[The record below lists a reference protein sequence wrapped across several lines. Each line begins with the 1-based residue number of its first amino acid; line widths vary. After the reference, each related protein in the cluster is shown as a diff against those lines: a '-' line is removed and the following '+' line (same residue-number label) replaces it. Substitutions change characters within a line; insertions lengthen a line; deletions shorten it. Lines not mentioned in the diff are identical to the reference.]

1 MTTAQDHHFMGR
13 AMQLARSSLYSP
25 HPNPRVGCVITQQ
38 SEIIGEGRH
47 AYPGGPHAEVNA
59 LSRASR
65 STRGATAYVTLEP
78 CSHHGRTPP
87 CVDALLDAGIARV
100 VVAMQDPNPLVSG
113 RGIQGL
119 IDAGVEVSVGVL
131 ADEAEKLNRG
141 FIKRMRHGR
150 PYVRAK
156 LAMSLDGRTAMS
168 SGESQWI
175 TGTAARADVQRL
187 RASSS
192 TILSGIGTVLADDP
206 SLTVRAKESNLE
218 IAPAQIGQPLR
229 VVVDSRLR
237 MPPSAKLLQQAGNTL
252 IFSSHHH
259 AEKIAEL
266 NAAGAE
272 VVVLDGEQPAL
283 DAVLEALAARAVNE
297 VLVEA
302 GSTLNGALLAQGLID
317 EIVIYMAPCL
327 MGDGAKGLFHLPE
340 LRAMREKVALEISD
354 IRAVG
359 NDWRIS
365 ANVVDVLGASS
376 R

>member
-1 MTTAQDHHFMGR
+1 MTTAQDQHFMGR

-38 SEIIGEGRH
+38 NEIIGEGWH
-47 AYPGGPHAEVNA
+47 AYPGGPHAEVDA
-59 LSRASR
+59 LSKASR

-78 CSHHGRTPP
+78 CCHHGLTPP
-87 CVDALLDAGIARV
+87 CVDALLNAGIARV

-113 RGIQGL
+113 QGIQGL
-119 IDAGVEVSVGVL
+119 IDAGVAVSVGVL
-131 ADEAEKLNRG
+131 ADEAETVNLG

-150 PYVRAK
+150 PYVRSK

-175 TGTAARADVQRL
+175 TGAAARADVQRL
-187 RASSS
+187 RAGSSA
-192 TILSGIGTVLADDP
+192 ILCGIGTVLTDDP
-206 SLTVRAKESNLE
+206 SLTVRAKESHLE
-218 IAPAQIGQPLR
+218 IAPTQIGQPLR
-229 VVVDSRLR
+229 VVVDSHLR
-237 MPPSAKLLQQAGNTL
+237 MPPSAKLLQQMGDTL
-252 IFSSHHH
+252 VFSSHDHV
-259 AEKIAEL
+259 EKVAKL

-272 VVVLDGEQPAL
+272 VVVLEGEQPSL
-283 DAVLEALAARAVNE
+283 DAVLEMLAARAVNE

-302 GSTLNGALLAQGLID
+302 GSTLNGALLAQGLVD

-340 LRAMREKVALEISD
+340 LHAMVDKVALEISD

-359 NDWRIS
+359 NDWRIT
-365 ANVVDVLGASS
+365 ANVV
-376 R
+376 